1 MSNSSVLN
9 EEVPQTQPLL
19 SLPPSKAQAELL
31 KLAESYTIREIEAE
45 VAKGKKAV
53 WGGMGWELPLVYA
66 CDTTPISVL
75 ELTREDSRGSEAIA
89 ESEHLVPVEFC
100 SVVKSIIGKLSQRKH
115 NDPIKRVLWFSSI
128 CESTNIAF
136 ELTRKYGYDV
146 HSLDAVNIYK
156 LSDKRPEVIQHL
168 VNKLQNVAI
177 WLTGKPVDEDR
188 LRWEIR
194 RSNEI
199 TAKIRRVMELRLNNP
214 VYLGSF
220 QVLMLMMGYFNY
232 YGNADRFAKI
242 LDDLAE
248 ELEVAAKYHDP
259 DSYIPLVLT
268 GIFLGG
274 PALFDVV
281 EKAGGSFVAWEIFS
295 TRDYRE
301 DVPPLESLAHYLLD
315 GQIDGISM
323 AGAGVHLRKHNVERL
338 LEQTKAKGIVSGS
351 LTLCPIGSV
360 APQIERQY
368 FKQHGVPYINIETD
382 VHPEPPT
389 EEQVTRLT
397 SFIEMLS

>member
-9 EEVPQTQPLL
+9 EEEPRTHPL
-19 SLPPSKAQAELL
+19 SAPPPSKAQAELL
-31 KLAESYTIREIEAE
+31 ELAGSYTIREIEAD

-66 CDTTPISVL
+66 CDTTPLSIL
-75 ELTREDSRGSEAIA
+75 ELTREDSRRSEAIA

-100 SVVKSIIGKLSQRKH
+100 SVVKSIIGKLSQRK
-115 NDPIKRVLWFSSI
+115 NDPVNRVLWFSSI
-128 CESTNIAF
+128 CECTNLAF
-136 ELTRKYGYDV
+136 ELTKKYGYDV
-146 HSLDAVNIYK
+146 HTLDAVNIYK
-156 LSDKRPEVIQHL
+156 LSDKRPEVVQHL
-168 VNKLQNVAI
+168 VNQLQSAAI
-177 WLTGKPVDEDR
+177 WLTGKPADEDR
-188 LRWEIR
+188 LRLEIR
-194 RSNEI
+194 RRNAI
-199 TAKIRRVMELRLNNP
+199 TAKVRRVMELRLKNP

-232 YGNADRFAKI
+232 YGNAERFVKI

-315 GQIDGISM
+315 GQIDGVSM
-323 AGAGVHLRKHNVERL
+323 TAAGVHLRKFNVERL
-338 LEQTKAKGIVSGS
+338 VEQTKAKGIVSGT
-351 LTLCPIGSV
+351 LTLCPTGSI

-368 FKQHGVPYINIETD
+368 FKKHGVPYINIETD